1 MHIADVTMFY
11 AAQSGGIRRYLEA
24 KRAWLTRRGVRH
36 TLVVPARNGCIE
48 EQPGTLHL
56 PSVPLAAGYRLPLGG
71 RRAADLI
78 IRARPQII
86 EAADPYHLAW
96 AAVRARDRLRGRAVA
111 FCHSNFPQLVRG
123 RYGARAERVALG
135 YLRRLY
141 AEFDLVIA
149 PSRHVA
155 DALCESGVRRVV
167 RQPLGV
173 DTVTFTPERFS
184 AALRASL
191 QVRPD
196 QKLLV
201 YAGRFAPEKN
211 LDVLIEAARELGGT
225 HRLLLVG
232 AGALPSPL
240 PGNVQVIDYLA
251 SRRAL
256 ATLLASCDAFVYAGD
271 QETFGL
277 AALEAMAAGLPVIGP
292 RAGGIGELLDDGG
305 GVRVE
310 PGDAFALATAVR
322 EVLTRPASALRAE
335 ARAIA
340 AQHEWPAVFTQLLQ
354 RYEMLL

>member
-11 AAQSGGIRRYLEA
+11 AARSGGIRRYLEA

-36 TLVVPARNGCIE
+36 TLVVPAHNGCSDD
-48 EQPGTLHL
+48 QPGTLLL

-78 IRARPQII
+78 VCARPHII

-111 FCHSNFPQLVRG
+111 FCHSNLPHVMGQ
-123 RYGARAERVALG
+123 RYGERAERVASR

-141 AEFDLVIA
+141 SEFDLVIA

-155 DALCESGVRRVV
+155 EALCERGVGRVV

-173 DTVTFTPERFS
+173 DTATFAPERFS
-184 AALRASL
+184 SRRRASL
-191 QVRPD
+191 QGDPD

-211 LDVLIEAARELGGT
+211 LHILIAAARELGPAY
-225 HRLLLVG
+225 RLLLVG
-232 AGALPSPL
+232 AGPL
-240 PGNVQVIDYLA
+240 PAPLPANVRVIDYLA
-251 SRRAL
+251 SRLDL
-256 ATLLASCDAFVYAGD
+256 ATLLASCDVFVHAGD

-277 AALEAMAAGLPVIGP
+277 AALEAMAAGLPVVGP
-292 RAGGIGELLDDGG
+292 RAAGIGELLEEGG
-305 GVRVE
+305 GTPCE
-310 PGDAFALATAVR
+310 PHDPAALAIAVR
-322 EVLTRPASALRAE
+322 DLVARPRSD
-335 ARAIA
+335 ARAGA
-340 AQHEWPAVFTQLLQ
+340 RAVALQHAWPAVFAQLLQ
-354 RYEMLL
+354 RYEALL